1 MAVVELQH
9 VSICVF
15 LLLTYLDLSKCQ
27 SWGDIRLSGGAT
39 YWNGR
44 VEIYDGYQWGTVCDD
59 FWDDDDA
66 QVVCRQLGYS
76 ITSARALTSAYYGQ
90 GSGSIFLDNV
100 NCYGSESRLTSC
112 THNGWGSHNCGHS
125 EDAAVDCGR
134 QTPLNYNVRLVG
146 GSSYYEGRVEINYFG
161 AWGTVCDD
169 EWDDDDARVVCR
181 QLGYSTS
188 YARAVSGGAYGQGSG
203 SILLDNVECD
213 GWESSLASCS
223 SNGWYSHNCGH
234 SEDAGVRCEWY
245 DVTTPPWNYNVR
257 LVGGSSYYEGRVE
270 IYYNGA
276 WGTVCDDNWDDDDA
290 RVVCRQ
296 LGYSTSYARAVSG
309 GTYGQGT
316 GSILLDNV
324 ECDGWESS
332 LASCS
337 SNGWYSHNCGHHED
351 AGVRCGKGLQIL
363 RAGDVRLVGGSS
375 YYEGRI
381 EIYHNG
387 AWGTVCDDEWDDDD
401 ARVVCRQLGYSTSY
415 ARAVSGGTYGQGSGS
430 ILLDNVGCDGWESS
444 LASCSSNGWYS
455 HNCGHSEDAGVR
467 CDGESQRPVTS
478 PRVVGSMT
486 FMAIALFIVLVIA
499 VGAVC
504 RVGCH
509 KKPISPQITVSE
521 GVPLATINSTT
532 TATSRPPP
540 TSRGDVRLSDGDAPW
555 NGRVE
560 IYDGDDWGTVCDD
573 DWDDDDAEVVC
584 RQLGYSIT
592 DATALI
598 SAYYG
603 RGSGSIFLDNVDCY
617 GSESLLTSCTHNGWG
632 SHNCGH
638 HEDAAVDCGRQ
649 NVGPFIR
656 LVGGSSYYE
665 GRVEIYHDGDWGT
678 VCDDEWDDDDAR
690 VVCRQLGYST
700 SYAQAM
706 TRATYGEGSGSI
718 LLDNVG
724 CDGWESSLASC
735 SSDGWYSHNCGHHED
750 AGVRCAWYDVST
762 YSPPW
767 NYVRLVGGSSYYE
780 GRVEIFHNGDWG
792 TVCDDNWDDDDARV
806 VCGQLGY
813 STSDARAVS
822 GGTYGQGSGSILLDN
837 VECDGWE
844 SSLASCS
851 SNGWYSHNC
860 GHSEDAGV
868 RCGKFSW
875 GDVRLSNGDAPWNGR
890 VEIYDGYQWGTVCDD
905 DWDDDDAEVVCR
917 QLGYSITD
925 ATALTSAYYGQ
936 GSGSIFLDNV
946 DCYGSESLLTSCTHN
961 GWGYNNCDHSEDA
974 AVDCDGLGFTP
985 SPASIRLV
993 EGGSYY
999 EGRVEIYYNGAWGT
1013 VCDDNWDDDDA
1024 RVVCRQLGYPA
1035 SYARAVSG
1043 GTYGQGTGSI
1053 LLDNVECDGWESSL
1067 ATCSS
1072 NGWYSHNCG
1081 HYKDAGVRCGENV
1094 RLVGGS
1100 SYYEGRVEIYHDG
1113 AWGTVCDD
1121 EWDDDDA
1128 RVVCRQLG
1136 YPTNYARAVSGGTY
1150 GQGTGSILL
1159 DNVECDGWE
1168 SSLATCSS
1176 NGWYSHNCGHYK
1188 DAGVRCD
1195 TLVFSTIPP
1204 TINSVRLVGGSSYY
1218 DGRVEIYHDGAWG
1231 TVCDDEWDDDDA
1243 RVVCRQLGY
1252 STSYARAV
1260 SGGTYGQGSGTIL
1273 LDNVRCDGFE
1283 LRLASCPSNGWYSND
1298 CGHHEDAGVRCEWYD
1313 VTTYSP
1319 WRNVRLVGGSSY
1331 YDGRVE
1337 IYHDGAWGTVC
1348 DDEWDDDDARVVC
1361 RQLGYPT
1368 SYARAVSGGTYGQ
1381 GTGSILLDNVEC
1393 DGWESSLATCSS
1405 NGWYS
1410 HNCGHYKDAGVR
1422 CDTLVFSTIPPTIN
1436 SVRLVG
1442 GSSYYDG
1449 RVEIYH
1455 DGAWGT
1461 VCDDEWDDDDARV
1474 VCRQLGYST
1483 SYARAVSGGT
1493 YGEGTGSIL
1502 LDNVG
1507 CDGWE
1512 SSLASCS
1519 SNGWYNHDCGHY
1531 EDAGVRCDWYDVT
1544 TYSPWRNVRLVGGSS
1559 YYEGRVEI
1567 YHDGTWGTVCDDE
1580 WDDYDARVVC
1590 RQLGYSTSYAQAV
1603 SGGTYGQGTG
1613 SILLDN
1619 VECDGWESSL
1629 AICSSNGWYSNDCSH
1644 YEDAGVRCG
1653 KCIKYYGDLRLS
1665 NGYSYYNGRVEI
1677 YDGDQ
1682 WGTVCDNDWDDDDAE
1697 VVCRQL
1703 GYSTSN
1709 ARARRSAY
1717 YGQGSGPIFLNE
1729 VECYGWESSLTSCL
1743 NNGWGNHDCHHGD
1756 DAGVDCGKK
1765 LQQKVRLVGG
1775 NRYYEGRVEIYYNGA
1790 WGTVCDDNWDDVDAR
1805 VVCRQLG
1812 YSTDYGR
1819 AVSGGT
1825 YGEGTGSILLDDV
1838 ECYGWESSLAS
1849 CPSNGWNNHDCEH
1862 WEDAGVSCVAETN
1875 HKVKVTMTV
1884 MAVGLFIVLVIGIV
1898 AVCRVG
1904 CRKNEVTTQ
1913 TASQSIPLNPVNSA
1927 ASDTQCVDIPT
1938 SGAPYPI
1945 TEPQPQPQQ

>member
-39 YWNGR
+39 NWNGR

-76 ITSARALTSAYYGQ
+76 ITGARALTSAYYGQ

-112 THNGWGSHNCGHS
+112 SHNGWGSNNCGHS
-125 EDAAVDCGR
+125 EDAAVDCGK
-134 QTPLNYNVRLVG
+134 QLNYNVRLVG

-181 QLGYSTS
+181 QLGYPTT
-188 YARAVSGGAYGQGSG
+188 YAQAVSGGTYGQGTG
-203 SILLDNVECD
+203 SILLDNVGCN

-223 SNGWYSHNCGH
+223 SNGWYSNNCGH
-234 SEDAGVRCEWY
+234 HEDAGVRCEWY

-296 LGYSTSYARAVSG
+296 LGYSTSHAQAVTG
-309 GTYGQGT
+309 GTYGQGS

-387 AWGTVCDDEWDDDD
+387 DWGTVCDDDWDDDD

-415 ARAVSGGTYGQGSGS
+415 AQAVSGGTYGPGTGS
-430 ILLDNVGCDGWESS
+430 ILLDNVECDGWESS
-444 LASCSSNGWYS
+444 LASCSSNGWSS
-455 HNCGHSEDAGVR
+455 HNCGHSEDAGVI
-467 CDGESQRPVTS
+467 CDGESPRPVTS

-499 VGAVC
+499 ITAVC

-509 KKPISPQITVSE
+509 KQPISPQITVSE

-532 TATSRPPP
+532 TAISQPPP
-540 TSRGDVRLSDGDAPW
+540 TYQRRIYNMASLQKAVLFLSWFLFLIEHTLSQSRGDVRLSDGYAPW

-560 IYDGDDWGTVCDD
+560 IFNGFEWGTVCDD
-573 DWDDDDAEVVC
+573 FWDDDDAQVVC

-592 DATALI
+592 GATALT

-603 RGSGSIFLDNVDCY
+603 QGSGSIFLDNVECD
-617 GSESLLTSCTHNGWG
+617 GLESLLTNCSHNGWG
-632 SHNCGH
+632 SNDCGH
-638 HEDAAVDCGRQ
+638 HEDAAVDCGL
-649 NVGPFIR
+649 GSTASPHSIR

-665 GRVEIYHDGDWGT
+665 GRVEVYHDGAWGT
-678 VCDDEWDDDDAR
+678 VCDDSWDDDDAR

-706 TRATYGEGSGSI
+706 TGATYGQGTGSI
-718 LLDNVG
+718 LLDNVE

-735 SSDGWYSHNCGHHED
+735 SSNGWYSHNCWHHED

-780 GRVEIFHNGDWG
+780 GRVEIYYNGAWG

-806 VCGQLGY
+806 VCRQLGY

-868 RCGKFSW
+868 RCDGESSGPVTSPRVIGSMTFMAIALFIVLVIAIGAVCGVGCSKKQITPHSTSAGNVPLTVVNPTTSAISQPPPPGNLSPPQDVNSLPILPPATAPPPMSPASGSGPGVAPALPPTAMESAWSSPTSVPDGEPEVQAATESW
-875 GDVRLSNGDAPWNGR
+875 GVVRLSNGDAPWNGR
-890 VEIYDGYQWGTVCDD
+890 VEIYDGDEWGTVCDD

-917 QLGYSITD
+917 QLSYSITG
-925 ATALTSAYYGQ
+925 ATALTSAFYGQ
-936 GSGSIFLDNV
+936 GTGSIFLDNV
-946 DCYGSESLLTSCTHN
+946 GCYGSESRLASCSHN
-961 GWGYNNCDHSEDA
+961 GWGFHDCDHSEDA
-974 AVDCDGLGFTP
+974 AVDCGGLGFTA
-985 SPASIRLV
+985 SPLIVRLV
-993 EGGSYY
+993 EGG
-999 EGRVEIYYNGAWGT
+999 
-1013 VCDDNWDDDDA
+1013 
-1024 RVVCRQLGYPA
+1024 
-1035 SYARAVSG
+1035 
-1043 GTYGQGTGSI
+1043 TY
-1053 LLDNVECDGWESSL
+1053 
-1067 ATCSS
+1067 
-1072 NGWYSHNCG
+1072 H
-1081 HYKDAGVRCGENV
+1081 
-1094 RLVGGS
+1094 
-1100 SYYEGRVEIYHDG
+1100 EGRVEIYHDG

-1136 YPTNYARAVSGGTY
+1136 YSTSYARAVSGGTY

-1168 SSLATCSS
+1168 SSLASCSS
-1176 NGWYSHNCGHYK
+1176 DGWYSHNCGHWE
-1188 DAGVRCD
+1188 DAGVRCGD
-1195 TLVFSTIPP
+1195 
-1204 TINSVRLVGGSSYY
+1204 VRLVGGSSYY

-1260 SGGTYGQGSGTIL
+1260 SGGTYGQG
-1273 LDNVRCDGFE
+1273 
-1283 LRLASCPSNGWYSND
+1283 
-1298 CGHHEDAGVRCEWYD
+1298 
-1313 VTTYSP
+1313 
-1319 WRNVRLVGGSSY
+1319 
-1331 YDGRVE
+1331 
-1337 IYHDGAWGTVC
+1337 
-1348 DDEWDDDDARVVC
+1348 
-1361 RQLGYPT
+1361 
-1368 SYARAVSGGTYGQ
+1368 
-1381 GTGSILLDNVEC
+1381 TGSILLDNVEC
-1393 DGWESSLATCSS
+1393 DGWESSLASCSS
-1405 NGWYS
+1405 DGWYS
-1410 HNCGHYKDAGVR
+1410 HNCGHLEDAGVR
-1422 CDTLVFSTIPPTIN
+1422 CGEPGLYSLMN
-1436 SVRLVG
+1436 VRLVG
-1442 GSSYYDG
+1442 GSSYYEG

-1455 DGAWGT
+1455 NGDWGT

-1493 YGEGTGSIL
+1493 YGQGS
-1502 LDNVG
+1502 
-1507 CDGWE
+1507 
-1512 SSLASCS
+1512 
-1519 SNGWYNHDCGHY
+1519 
-1531 EDAGVRCDWYDVT
+1531 
-1544 TYSPWRNVRLVGGSS
+1544 
-1559 YYEGRVEI
+1559 
-1567 YHDGTWGTVCDDE
+1567 
-1580 WDDYDARVVC
+1580 
-1590 RQLGYSTSYAQAV
+1590 
-1603 SGGTYGQGTG
+1603 G

-1629 AICSSNGWYSNDCSH
+1629 ASCSSNGWYSNDCSH
-1644 YEDAGVRCG
+1644 QEDAGVRCDGESSGPVTSPRVIGSMTFMAIALFIVLVIAIGAVCGVGCG
-1653 KCIKYYGDLRLS
+1653 KKQITSHSTSAGNVPLTVVNPTTPAISQPPPPANLSPPQDVNSLPILPPATAPPPMSPASGSGPGVAPTLPPTVMQSASPTPTSVPDGEPEVQPTTEYYGDLRLS
-1665 NGYSYYNGRVEI
+1665 NGYNGRVEI
-1677 YDGDQ
+1677 YDGNE
-1682 WGTVCDNDWDDDDAE
+1682 WGTVCDHDWDDDDAE

-1703 GYSTSN
+1703 GYSTTN
-1709 ARARRSAY
+1709 ARARRNAY
-1717 YGQGSGPIFLNE
+1717 YGQGSGPIFLDE
-1729 VECYGWESSLTSCL
+1729 VQCYGFESSLTFCP
-1743 NNGWGNHDCHHGD
+1743 NNGWGDHDCYHSE
-1756 DAGVDCGKK
+1756 DAGVDCESNWTDI
-1765 LQQKVRLVGG
+1765 RLVGG
-1775 NRYYEGRVEIYYNGA
+1775 NRYYEGRVEIYHNGA
-1790 WGTVCDDNWDDVDAR
+1790 WGTVCDDYWDDADAR

-1825 YGEGTGSILLDDV
+1825 YGEGTGSILLDNV
-1838 ECYGWESSLAS
+1838 ECGGWESSLAS
-1849 CPSNGWNNHDCEH
+1849 CSSNGWYNHNCGH
-1862 WEDAGVSCVAETN
+1862 WDDAGVSCVAETN

-1884 MAVGLFIVLVIGIV
+1884 MAVGLFIVLVIAIV

-1927 ASDTQCVDIPT
+1927 TSDSQCVDIPT

-1945 TEPQPQPQQ
+1945 TEPQP